1 LARLYASKRGQ
12 SGSTRPI
19 SKKTPVWCKYQPE
32 EIEALVTKLAKE
44 DNKPSMIGM
53 ILRDRYGVP
62 LAKPLLGRKITKV
75 FEQSD
80 LKLKT
85 PEDLDALIKKAEA
98 MKKHLEKN
106 RKDYSSKRA
115 LNLIESKIHRLE
127 KYYRSRSIL
136 PPDWKHKSVVASVS

>member
-1 LARLYASKRGQ
+1 
-12 SGSTRPI
+12 
-19 SKKTPVWCKYQPE
+19 
-32 EIEALVTKLAKE
+32 
-44 DNKPSMIGM
+44 MIGM

-62 LAKPLLGRKITKV
+62 LAKPLLGRKITRV

-115 LNLIESKIHRLE
+115 LNLTESKIHRLE
-127 KYYRSRSIL
+127 KYYRSRNIL